1 MQRPHPRICISPAL
15 LRRRGLALYAGKLML
30 NAEERQM
37 PGHRFEQPREVDMD
51 VKRFDPE
58 LLYVEC
64 ARCGQP
70 VLWSP
75 GDTTRILDWAG
86 IDTGALD
93 AKCMIVSDGC
103 PTCMPG
109 TRSFSTQVVRLRK
122 APEDRKRAHG
132 APVN

>member
-1 MQRPHPRICISPAL
+1 
-15 LRRRGLALYAGKLML
+15 
-30 NAEERQM
+30 
-37 PGHRFEQPREVDMD
+37 MD
-51 VKRFDPE
+51 TKRFDPE

-70 VLWSP
+70 VLWSS
-75 GDTTRILDWAG
+75 GDTTNILAWAG
-86 IDTGALD
+86 IDASALD

-109 TRSFSTQVVRLRK
+109 QGSFSTQVVRLRK
-122 APEDRKRAHG
+122 TPEGRNRSQG